1 MKFEIPVTVIVLG
14 EVKVEAESFEA
25 AKLLAM
31 EMAGETWDRM
41 DLNEVSVP
49 SHLTESMCV
58 ARR

>member
-1 MKFEIPVTVIVLG
+1 MKFEIPVTVTVLG
-14 EVKVEAESFEA
+14 EVKVEADTFEA

-49 SHLTESMCV
+49 RNASEEDC
-58 ARR
+58 RR